1 MGDRINIPY
10 DNIKTFDEYQTTK
23 HKAID
28 IETRKALAV
37 DDIRN
42 NYPDGADIQL
52 SDITS
57 DISQTVKEYAFG
69 KNQAIDTVNR
79 GDIYN
84 GYKRLWDNYDS
95 QSKVKKPIDKYGHI
109 NNAPK
114 SQLIVETVEPLET
127 QTKPRRIL
135 VSSYNS
141 KKASAP
147 KGAIDMHDINTV
159 LKAHGKEE
167 QDITVTKDWSE
178 LPESVHGEHFDEI
191 KVQCALREF
200 LEETGLDVSQ
210 FKDRIVLETP
220 YESWGVLVYP
230 FKLLLTNYEYDELTR
245 SITNGSSGIPQS
257 EISDIYYQKYL
268 KYKNKY
274 LQLKI
279 QMEK

>member
-1 MGDRINIPY
+1 MSDRINIPY
-10 DNIKTFDEYQTTK
+10 DDDKTFNGYQTTK

-52 SDITS
+52 KDRTS
-57 DISQTVKEYAFG
+57 DIYQTVKEYTFG
-69 KNQAIDTVNR
+69 KKQAIDTVNS
-79 GDIYN
+79 GAIYD

-95 QSKVKKPIDKYGHI
+95 QSKVVKPIDKYGHI

-114 SQLIVETVEPLET
+114 SQLIVETSEPLVT
-127 QTKPRRIL
+127 HTKPRRVV
-135 VSSYNS
+135 VSSYN

-147 KGAIDMHDINTV
+147 KGAIDIHDINTV

-167 QDITVTKDWSE
+167 LDITVTKDWSE
-178 LPESVHGEHFDEI
+178 LPESVRGEHFDEI
-191 KVQCALREF
+191 KIQCALREF
-200 LEETGLDVSQ
+200 LEETGVDVSQ

-220 YESWGVLVYP
+220 YESWGVFVYP
-230 FKLLLTNYEYDELTR
+230 FKLLLTNDEYDELTR
-245 SITNGSSGIPQS
+245 SITNGSSGTPQP

-274 LQLKI
+274 LQLKL
-279 QMEK
+279 K